1 MSQAAM
7 LGLFDVGFGAGGHY
21 AIRTRSVPSFTADVI
36 SGLVDA
42 GSARPSSLPGM
53 SIHHFHG
60 ASARVP
66 IESTAFGIR
75 RDHLVVEIVAAW
87 EPNNGE
93 AARHRAWADSV
104 WTALAAGA
112 LPGGYANLLGPDDHD
127 QIAQAY
133 GQNATRLLAAKTR
146 FDPDGIFS
154 AIPLP

>member
-1 MSQAAM
+1 M
-7 LGLFDVGFGAGGHY
+7 F
-21 AIRTRSVPSFTADVI
+21 
-36 SGLVDA
+36 
-42 GSARPSSLPGM
+42 
-53 SIHHFHG
+53 
-60 ASARVP
+60 
-66 IESTAFGIR
+66 
-75 RDHLVVEIVAAW
+75 EIVAAW

-104 WTALAAGA
+104 WTALAPGA